1 MRKILDNNGPGTVD
15 HRSEQPFP
23 SLLEVGRAVRACRSC
38 GDPRLRAVVDL
49 GSTPIANALVDP
61 RDTGAPDPS
70 YPLNVVFC
78 DSCSLV
84 QLGYELPAD
93 AIFDEEYPYFSSVS
107 GALCRHAAAHVDALI
122 ASRGLGPDSFAVE
135 VASNDG
141 YLLRNFVA
149 AGIRTLG
156 IDPSAGPAAAAEAI
170 GVPTVV
176 GFFGEEAARAIVAEH
191 GRADVI
197 VANNVMAHVPD
208 LNDFVAGFAVLL
220 ADDGV
225 LTVENPYVRDLVEHV
240 EFDTIYHEHYCYYSC
255 SSVDALMR
263 RHGLHLNDVEYF
275 PDLHG
280 GTLRWYVGRT
290 SDRTARCAALLD
302 QERAR
307 GVDTPAYYERFAER
321 VRQCQQALRALLT
334 RLRDEGRTVAAY
346 GAAAKGATL
355 LNSTGIDADL
365 IAYVVDRNAY
375 KQGKLMPGCRLPIR
389 PVEVLLES
397 PPDDVLLLAWNFAE
411 EIIAQQQE
419 YLARG
424 GTFHLPVPTPRAVAR
439 DRAGALPA
447 ASLPSP

>member
-1 MRKILDNNGPGTVD
+1 
-15 HRSEQPFP
+15 
-23 SLLEVGRAVRACRSC
+23 
-38 GDPRLRAVVDL
+38 
-49 GSTPIANALVDP
+49 
-61 RDTGAPDPS
+61 
-70 YPLNVVFC
+70 
-78 DSCSLV
+78 
-84 QLGYELPAD
+84 
-93 AIFDEEYPYFSSVS
+93 
-107 GALCRHAAAHVDALI
+107 
-122 ASRGLGPDSFAVE
+122 
-135 VASNDG
+135 
-141 YLLRNFVA
+141 
-149 AGIRTLG
+149 
-156 IDPSAGPAAAAEAI
+156 
-170 GVPTVV
+170 
-176 GFFGEEAARAIVAEH
+176 
-191 GRADVI
+191 
-197 VANNVMAHVPD
+197 MAHVPD

-220 ADDGV
+220 AEDGV

-290 SDRTARCAALLD
+290 SNRTARCAALLD
-302 QERAR
+302 QESAR

-439 DRAGALPA
+439 DRGDALPA